1 MPVLVCVTGPPGSGK
16 SLLITSLAGA
26 LRTLD
31 CRSASITE
39 REGGATV
46 ITISTGSRVV
56 LDQPIAGDRVAA
68 VVASIDPGV
77 HVVFAEGYDIE
88 GAPAVVLSE
97 RAAPPQAGDPELFAV
112 VDSVALAASFAAA
125 GPGGDAIAALADRI
139 ARELLGR
146 DLPRPAVEERAPG
159 GSLRSRL
166 KHLAR
171 FGRRWR

>member
-16 SLLITSLAGA
+16 SLLITSLADA

-56 LDQPIAGDRVAA
+56 LDQPIAGERIAA

-88 GAPAVVLSE
+88 GVPAIVLSQWD
-97 RAAPPQAGDPELFAV
+97 APPQAGGPEPFAV
-112 VDSVALAASFAAA
+112 VDSVALAASFAAS
-125 GPGGDAIAALADRI
+125 GPGGDAVAALADRI

-146 DLPRPAVEERAPG
+146 DLPRAAVEERASG

-171 FGRRWR
+171 FGRRSR